1 MSRIDSAYDTTFN
14 LQTQVWPQPDYVPSL
29 FSAHLHPP
37 GTIQPRELIAFRPDW
52 MTGILLLCLILIAWT
67 HVFYHHRIRQLFKVP
82 LSKRFMNQLIRD
94 GNLLNERVSL
104 SFGLVY
110 LLTGSLLLYEI
121 NDRFGE
127 DTWPGLQGFSLYLV
141 FMAGLTGY
149 WMIKIGL
156 VSFLGKVFKTREIS
170 YQFLLNL
177 MVFCFISG
185 TVFLVCLVFILYVKT
200 DVSPDV
206 GIVVMAALFLFRVV
220 RGFFIGAGLRK
231 FSYLFLFVYLCS
243 LEILPLVALA
253 KLLINFMHS

>member
-1 MSRIDSAYDTTFN
+1 MSRINSAYDTTFS

-29 FSAHLHPP
+29 FSTHLYPP
-37 GTIQPRELIAFRPDW
+37 GTTIQPRELIAFRPDW
-52 MTGILLLCLILIAWT
+52 MTGILLLCLVLIAWT
-67 HVFYHHRIRQLFKVP
+67 HVFYHHRIRQLFQVP

-104 SFGLVY
+104 SFGFVY

-127 DTWPGLQGFSLYLV
+127 HTWLGLQGFSLYLL

-156 VSFLGKVFKTREIS
+156 VSFLGKVFKTRDIS

-177 MVFCFISG
+177 FVFCFISG
-185 TVFLVCLVFILYVKT
+185 TAFLLCLIFILYMKT
-200 DVSPDV
+200 NLPLHV
-206 GIVVMAALFLFRVV
+206 GIVAAAALFLFRVV

-243 LEILPLVALA
+243 LEILPVFILV
-253 KLLINFMHS
+253 KLLLIF